1 MGDPGIP
8 RFVAFGRMLTGLLL
22 GVSMMVLDRGMG
34 WEVSLRVLCVGG
46 VAGGVLSRIWVGGVV
61 LGGGL
66 ACFWW
71 CVN

>member
-1 MGDPGIP
+1 MIFDCVGG
-8 RFVAFGRMLTGLLL
+8 MLL
-22 GVSMMVLDRGMG
+22 VEVDCACG
-34 WEVSLRVLCVGG
+34 WEVSPRVLCVGG